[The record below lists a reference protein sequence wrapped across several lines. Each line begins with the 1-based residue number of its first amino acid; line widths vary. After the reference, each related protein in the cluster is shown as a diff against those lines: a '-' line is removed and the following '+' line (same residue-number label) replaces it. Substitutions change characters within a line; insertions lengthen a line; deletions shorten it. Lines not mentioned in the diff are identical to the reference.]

1 MGKVHDEKSE
11 QETNF
16 NKKADSS
23 ENPPIYDMPPVNGS
37 NTNGVVPVLSQPTAT
52 YVQVQPLVTSVQ
64 VASTA
69 PDYTST
75 CECDKIWCSYCW
87 LK

>member
-16 NKKADSS
+16 NKKTDSS

-37 NTNGVVPVLSQPTAT
+37 NSNGVVPVSSQPTAT
-52 YVQVQPLVTSVQ
+52 YVQVQPLVTTVP

-69 PDYTST
+69 PDYTSM
-75 CECDKIWCSYCW
+75 CEGDKIWLSVCW